1 MIRKPPAILVAVT
14 AALWLAGCGTIN
26 RPEGG
31 VLRLT
36 SQSWRPT
43 DDPRIRAGDIARVE
57 TLATEIAE
65 RLWAESEGRSILAL
79 SGGGANGAYGAGVLV
94 GWTESGTRP
103 EFSVVTGVSTGA
115 LAAPFAFLGPEW
127 DDELHGAYAEGRTGG
142 LLGWRSFA
150 ALAAPGLFDAGVLK
164 DLVEDY
170 VTADLL
176 RQIALEH
183 DKGRRLLIVTTNLD
197 AQEMVIWDMGMLA
210 KQGGDQAVELFRA
223 VLLASASI
231 PGVFPPVMIPGVDV
245 QGRLVE
251 EMHVD
256 GGVITPFLGIPES
269 LLTVTTP
276 TPAPEGTALYV
287 LINGQIGRTEVI
299 TRGTLPAIL
308 ARAYDAM
315 SKANLRASLAV
326 NLVFAERNGLDLY
339 VAAIPDGIVA
349 SSLDFDPASM
359 AELFER
365 GRAVAANG
373 QAWVKLV
380 GPVPEPG
387 AGPVDL
393 GPVDPGPPDPEPPV
407 TPGG

>member
-43 DDPRIRAGDIARVE
+43 DDPRIRAGDIDRVE

-115 LAAPFAFLGPEW
+115 LAAPFAFLGSDW

-210 KQGGDQAVELFRA
+210 KQGGDQAVALFRE

-269 LLTVTTP
+269 LLTMTTP
-276 TPAPEGTALYV
+276 TQAPEGTALYV

-393 GPVDPGPPDPEPPV
+393 GPVDPEPPV
-407 TPGG
+407 PPGG

>member
-1 MIRKPPAILVAVT
+1 MSRKPAAVFAAVT
-14 AALWLAGCGTIN
+14 SALWLAGCGTID
-26 RPEGG
+26 RPEDG

-36 SQSWRPT
+36 TQTWRPT
-43 DDPRIRAGDIARVE
+43 DDPRIRASDLPRVE
-57 TLATEIAE
+57 ALAEQIGD
-65 RLWAESEGRSILAL
+65 RLWAASEGRSILAL

-94 GWTESGTRP
+94 GWTASGARP

-115 LAAPFAFLGPEW
+115 LAAPFAFLGSEW

-150 ALAAPGLFDAGVLK
+150 ALAAPGLFDSGVLK
-164 DLVEDY
+164 ELVEDY
-170 VTADLL
+170 VTPDLL
-176 RQIALEH
+176 RQIAIEH

-197 AQEMVIWDMGMLA
+197 AQETVIWDMGVLA
-210 KQGGDQAVELFRA
+210 KQGGDQAVELFRD

-231 PGVFPPVMIPGVDV
+231 PGVFPPVMIPGVDD
-245 QGRLVE
+245 QGRVIE

-256 GGVITPFLGIPES
+256 GGVVTPFLGIPES

-276 TPAPEGTALYV
+276 TRAPEGTALYV
-287 LINGQIGRTEVI
+287 LINGQIGRTEAI

-308 ARAYDAM
+308 ARSYDTM

-326 NLVFAERNGLDLY
+326 NLVFAERNGLDMY

-359 AELFER
+359 SELFER
-365 GRAVAANG
+365 GRTAAASG
-373 QAWVKLV
+373 LAWSEMKS
-380 GPVPEPG
+380 PAPAAPSPEAAPG
-387 AGPVDL
+387 D
-393 GPVDPGPPDPEPPV
+393 
-407 TPGG
+407 